1 MLYYL
6 KNLSKHSIKFLLLII
21 LVIAF
26 SYIYYENFV
35 KKVSSSDLLIDIPKN
50 SNLNEISIIIAQNKL
65 TRHNFFPFTISLL
78 FGYEKKLNY
87 GEYLITEDDTL
98 FTIIKKIRYGNVY
111 NRKFTIIEG
120 YENYQLLKLIENSI
134 LINDDYKISN
144 YNLIGETFS
153 YNKYQ
158 TVSSFLNKI
167 HDFTNNFLDNQNILN
182 NYTNK
187 EILIISSLV
196 EKEGMNDKDKRLVSS
211 VIFNRLIKNMK
222 LDIDASVIFSIT
234 KGEYKLMRPLNYED
248 LKIDSIYN
256 TYLNKGLPPQPICIP
271 GLNTIKIVLEN
282 YKSPYLFY
290 FFDNNKKSHIF
301 SKNYKTHINKLNEY
315 RKNK

>member
-1 MLYYL
+1 MERIVLYYL

-111 NRKFTIIEG
+111 NRKFTI
-120 YENYQLLKLIENSI
+120 NLHLL
-134 LINDDYKISN
+134 
-144 YNLIGETFS
+144 
-153 YNKYQ
+153 
-158 TVSSFLNKI
+158 
-167 HDFTNNFLDNQNILN
+167 
-182 NYTNK
+182 
-187 EILIISSLV
+187 
-196 EKEGMNDKDKRLVSS
+196 
-211 VIFNRLIKNMK
+211 
-222 LDIDASVIFSIT
+222 
-234 KGEYKLMRPLNYED
+234 
-248 LKIDSIYN
+248 
-256 TYLNKGLPPQPICIP
+256 
-271 GLNTIKIVLEN
+271 
-282 YKSPYLFY
+282 
-290 FFDNNKKSHIF
+290 
-301 SKNYKTHINKLNEY
+301 
-315 RKNK
+315 